1 MDSYTN
7 FAQVYDMFM
16 DNVPYENWCNYIE
29 KIFKQNNIND
39 GVILDLGCGTGK
51 MTNIMAQKGY
61 DMIGV
66 DLSEDMLDIARSET
80 CEDILYLMQDM
91 RELELYG
98 SIKGAYCACDCLN
111 YILDEDE
118 LLKVFKNV
126 DKYLESKAPFIFDI
140 NTEYKFNTLL
150 AENTFAESREEGSFI
165 WENYFDRD
173 SQINEYYLTLFIKD
187 ENDSKQRFLRFEETH
202 YQRSYPLDL
211 IIDLVKKAGMEIVAI
226 TDMYTDNPAALDS
239 EKITIVA
246 KASTKYNITDMEE

>member
-16 DNVPYENWCNYIE
+16 DNVPYEKWCNYIE
-29 KIFKQNNIND
+29 KIFKQNKVND

-98 SIKGAYCACDCLN
+98 SIQGAYSLN
-111 YILDEDE
+111 LSRRYSISRFTCRVET
-118 LLKVFKNV
+118 
-126 DKYLESKAPFIFDI
+126 SK
-140 NTEYKFNTLL
+140 
-150 AENTFAESREEGSFI
+150 
-165 WENYFDRD
+165 
-173 SQINEYYLTLFIKD
+173 
-187 ENDSKQRFLRFEETH
+187 
-202 YQRSYPLDL
+202 
-211 IIDLVKKAGMEIVAI
+211 
-226 TDMYTDNPAALDS
+226 
-239 EKITIVA
+239 
-246 KASTKYNITDMEE
+246 